1 MIRDR
6 KSTSVQV
13 QTNGTEKLHDELCI
27 RDEIVKYIR
36 KMYIIY
42 YNFHSS
48 IAYIM
53 SVYGAVA

>member
-13 QTNGTEKLHDELCI
+13 QTNGTENLRNELCI

-48 IAYIM
+48 TVYIM
-53 SVYGAVA
+53 AVYGAVV